1 MTSNLIMIRF
11 KQRSYF
17 KCCII
22 TEIDINIIDQS
33 NKVQSILTVLILL
46 F

>member
-17 KCCII
+17 KYCII
-22 TEIDINIIDQS
+22 TEININIIDQS